1 MSISPLFKKIEIE
14 IMKILSRNPGNFV
27 NQYILYNGLLENFEI
42 NDPLEKDN
50 FKMKFLIVLRQLS
63 SIFNN
68 VTIKNDGGIFS
79 AGLFMKD
86 EININIHD
94 SEIVDE
100 QNSAENTVIDGTF
113 DDAFNDTFD
122 DTFDNLLLIK
132 KKSNDLNKY
141 SPTVPSDIAVINFIV
156 DESIA
161 YCFNRK
167 DYLGNSILHNL
178 IMANDYERVK
188 KIYLRDDVSFFEEN
202 NATLTPVDYITD
214 IRISTLVINILV
226 RDLNKMEDKIKI
238 NELKFKYSEEKLV
251 NAMMDIQKIKTEINS
266 MKNII
271 FTGYIIFSFSS
282 LLILIMFNLL

>member
-1 MSISPLFKKIEIE
+1 MSISPLFKKIETE
-14 IMKILSRNPGNFV
+14 IMKTLSRNPGNFV
-27 NQYILYNGLLENFEI
+27 NQYILYNELIENFEI
-42 NDPLEKDN
+42 KDPLEKDN

-94 SEIVDE
+94 SEKVDE
-100 QNSAENTVIDGTF
+100 QNNAENTAF

-122 DTFDNLLLIK
+122 DTFDDLLLIK
-132 KKSNDLNKY
+132 KKSNDLNKH

-188 KIYLRDDVSFFEEN
+188 KIYLRDDVSFSEEN
-202 NATLTPVDYITD
+202 NDGLTPVSYIND

-226 RDLNKMEDKIKI
+226 RDLNKMEYKIKM
-238 NELKFKYSEEKLV
+238 NELKFKFFEEKLI
-251 NAMMDIQKIKTEINS
+251 NSMMDIQKIKTEINS

-271 FTGYIIFSFSS
+271 FVGYIIFSFSS

>member
-1 MSISPLFKKIEIE
+1 MSISPLFKKIETE

-27 NQYILYNGLLENFEI
+27 NQYILYNELIENFEI
-42 NDPLEKDN
+42 KDPLEKDN

-94 SEIVDE
+94 SETVDE
-100 QNSAENTVIDGTF
+100 QNNTENTALDDALDNTF
-113 DDAFNDTFD
+113 DD
-122 DTFDNLLLIK
+122 LLLIK

-188 KIYLRDDVSFFEEN
+188 KIYLRDDVSFSEEN
-202 NATLTPVDYITD
+202 NDGLTPVSYIND
-214 IRISTLVINILV
+214 IRISTLVFNILI
-226 RDLNKMEDKIKI
+226 RDLNKMEDKIKM
-238 NELKFKYSEEKLV
+238 NELKFKYSEEKLT

-271 FTGYIIFSFSS
+271 FVGYIIFSFSS

>member
-1 MSISPLFKKIEIE
+1 MSISPLFKKIETE
-14 IMKILSRNPGNFV
+14 IMKTLSRNPGNFV
-27 NQYILYNGLLENFEI
+27 NQYILYNELIENFEI
-42 NDPLEKDN
+42 KDPLEKDN

-94 SEIVDE
+94 SEMLDE
-100 QNSAENTVIDGTF
+100 HNPIID
-113 DDAFNDTFD
+113 DTFD
-122 DTFDNLLLIK
+122 DLLLIK
-132 KKSNDLNKY
+132 KKLNDLNKY

-156 DESIA
+156 DENIA
-161 YCFNRK
+161 YFFNRK

-202 NATLTPVDYITD
+202 NDTLTPVDYITD

-226 RDLNKMEDKIKI
+226 KDLNKIEDKIKI

-282 LLILIMFNLL
+282 LLILIMLNLL